1 MSGESSIDRIHASYV
16 AVEERYIAANPA
28 SRIAHET
35 ATTSLPG
42 GNTRSILHWAPY
54 PLYITSADGYT
65 LHDADGHDY
74 VDLLGEFSAGIYGHS
89 HPVIISA
96 ITSTLQRGISY
107 GGPHA
112 AEARLA
118 RLVQERFASIEQLRF
133 TNSGTEATMMAVG
146 AAKAFTK
153 KPRGKILVFEG
164 AYHGGVFF
172 FPPGCRDAW
181 RQESGDARE
190 SGGEHDGLV
199 ALNAPHNYLV
209 ATYND
214 VAAVDALI
222 ESAARPGG
230 GNDIAAI
237 LLEPMLGSGGGI
249 CATVEFLAHLRRRAT
264 EIGAL
269 LIFDEV
275 MTSRMYDGGGIQG
288 EVGVRPDLT
297 TLGKYIG
304 GGMSFGAFG
313 GRREVMALFDPRE
326 PKSLR
331 HAGTFNNNVLTMNVG
346 AVGLEKIFT
355 VTKAR
360 ELHTLGDEIR
370 DRINGLGSKM
380 KVLGCGSI
388 LAFHFTDVELEC
400 IRSPADWKDEDPRLL
415 DIFHLEMLNQGFYL
429 ARRGYAALNLMLLEE
444 NGRKELDRFVEAVK
458 KFVVDFKDLL

>member
-1 MSGESSIDRIHASYV
+1 MSEESSLDRIHASYV
-16 AVEERYIAANPA
+16 AAVERYIAANPA
-28 SRIAHET
+28 SRAAHET

-42 GNTRSILHWAPY
+42 GNTRSVLHWAPY
-54 PLYITSADGYT
+54 PVYITSAGGYT
-65 LHDADGHDY
+65 LHDADGHEY

-89 HPVIISA
+89 HPAIISA
-96 ITSTLQRGISY
+96 ITSTLERGISY
-107 GGPHA
+107 GGPHV

-118 RLVQERFASIEQLRF
+118 ELVQERFTAIEHLRF

-146 AAKAFTK
+146 AAKAFTR
-153 KPRGKILVFEG
+153 KPCGKVLVFEG
-164 AYHGGVFF
+164 AYHGGVFS

-181 RQESGDARE
+181 KHGDGDVKE
-190 SGGEHDGLV
+190 NSHEHDGLV
-199 ALNAPHNYLV
+199 ALNAPHDYLV

-214 VAAVDALI
+214 IASVDALI
-222 ESAARPGG
+222 ESAARSGG

-264 EIGAL
+264 DIGAL
-269 LIFDEV
+269 LVFDEV
-275 MTSRMYDGGGIQG
+275 MTSRMYNGGGIQS

-313 GRREVMALFDPRE
+313 GRKEVMALFDPRE
-326 PKSLR
+326 PNFLR

-355 VTKAR
+355 VAKAR
-360 ELHTLGDEIR
+360 ELHTLGDELR

-388 LAFHFTDVELEC
+388 FAFHFTDAEIRD
-400 IRSPADWKDEDPRLL
+400 IRSPADCKDEDPRVL
-415 DIFHLEMLNQGFYL
+415 DILHLEMLNQGFYL
-429 ARRGYAALNLMLLEE
+429 ARRGYVALSLLFLEG

-458 KFVVDFKDLL
+458 KFLVDFKDIL